1 MNETPEKN
9 NDNVEIPA
17 ENAENQNQ
25 NPAPET
31 QSSEADANITENA
44 DQTEQQPVAGS
55 EDIKTPDHV
64 VVLPKD
70 QHPAF
75 QPQPDSPAA
84 QSYGQVAIPGPEQ
97 DDDIEAEVAQ
107 ALGDVSLMD
116 IDLSRPAPSKDQPAD
131 SAADITDDKP
141 IPGILRGTIYK
152 VEADG
157 AFITGLGG
165 KSEGFLPK
173 DEFEPDEV
181 LKEGDPIDVCIVG
194 RDPKDGIVILSRNA
208 ATQQIMLKN
217 LKVGDHV
224 EATVT
229 GSNKGGLDMKIKG
242 GIKAFMPI
250 SQIDIHRIEDE
261 DKDKL
266 VGQKFICAVTQA
278 DRNDRNIVISRRKII
293 EAEHKA
299 NAAQLWDQLEQ
310 GQIRKGTVRS
320 IMDYGAFIDLGGID
334 GLVHVSEISWAHI
347 DKPSEF
353 LVVGQQVD
361 VFIKEVNREK
371 KRLALSMKLV
381 SGDPWA
387 TVDQKFPVG
396 MHCQAKIVRLM
407 NFGAFAQ
414 LEPGIE
420 GLIPVSEMSWL
431 GRVNHPKE
439 VVSEGDVVDVEI
451 LKCSKEDKQISMS
464 IKAVQGNPW
473 ENIEEK
479 YAPENDY
486 TGKVVRLS
494 DFGAFVE
501 LEPGVDGLIHISE
514 LSDKHIK
521 RAGDAVSEGEEVKV
535 RVLEVDPRRKRI
547 ALSIKALMET
557 PADETAQ
564 ETAEDTTA
572 APAKPKRKK
581 NLKGGIGGHDGS
593 DNPLGLKL

>member
-9 NDNVEIPA
+9 NENVE
-17 ENAENQNQ
+17 NTTENQQPEQQ
-25 NPAPET
+25 NPEQAVNADST
-31 QSSEADANITENA
+31 DTSADAA
-44 DQTEQQPVAGS
+44 QPAVTEQPAQSIPQ
-55 EDIKTPDHV
+55 TPDHV
-64 VVLPKD
+64 VVMPKD

-75 QPQPDSPAA
+75 QPKSDAPAA
-84 QSYGQVAIPGPEQ
+84 AGSPVSIPGPEQ
-97 DDDIEAEVAQ
+97 EADIEAEVSE
-107 ALGDVSLMD
+107 ALGDMSLMD
-116 IDLSRPAPSKDQPAD
+116 IDLAKPAPKAEG
-131 SAADITDDKP
+131 SAADITDEQP

-152 VEADG
+152 IESDG
-157 AFITGLGG
+157 IFVTGLGG

-173 DEFEPDEV
+173 AEIEPDEV

-208 ATQQIMLKN
+208 AAQQIMLKN

-229 GSNKGGLDMKIKG
+229 GSNKGGLEMKIKG

-250 SQIDIHRIEDE
+250 SQIDIYRVDDE
-261 DKDKL
+261 AKDKFI
-266 VGQKFICAVTQA
+266 GQKFVCAVTQA
-278 DRNDRNIVISRRKII
+278 DRNDRNIVISRRKIV
-293 EAEHKA
+293 EAEQQA
-299 NAAQLWDQLEQ
+299 NADQLWDQLEQ

-320 IMDYGAFIDLGGID
+320 IMDYGAFVDLGGID
-334 GLVHVSEISWAHI
+334 GLVHVSEISWTHI

-353 LVVGQQVD
+353 LVVGQQVE
-361 VFIKEVNREK
+361 VMIKEINREK
-371 KRLALSMKLV
+371 QRLALSIKLV
-381 SGDPWA
+381 TGDPWS
-387 TVDQKFPVG
+387 TVEQKFPVG
-396 MHCQAKIVRLM
+396 LRTQAKIVRLM

-420 GLIPVSEMSWL
+420 GLIPISEMSWL

-451 LKCSKEDKQISMS
+451 LKCSKDDKQISMS

-473 ENIEEK
+473 EKIEEK
-479 YAPENDY
+479 YVPENDY

-547 ALSIKALMET
+547 ALSIKALTEA
-557 PADETAQ
+557 PIDESG
-564 ETAEDTTA
+564 EDLPTEAA

-581 NLKGGIGGHDGS
+581 NLKGGIGGHDGGGNS
-593 DNPLGLKL
+593 LGLTL

>member
-1 MNETPEKN
+1 MNDTPEKSSE
-9 NDNVEIPA
+9 NVE
-17 ENAENQNQ
+17 
-25 NPAPET
+25 NPAPNAET
-31 QSSEADANITENA
+31 PTENTTEPQAPAGDSVQNIESA
-44 DQTEQQPVAGS
+44 DTEAQQPVAQDPPAES
-55 EDIKTPDHV
+55 VPQTPDHV
-64 VVLPKD
+64 VVMSKD

-75 QPQPDSPAA
+75 QPTPDTPATQA
-84 QSYGQVAIPGPEQ
+84 YGEVAIPGPE
-97 DDDIEAEVAQ
+97 DDADIEAEVAQ
-107 ALGDVSLMD
+107 ALGDMSLMD
-116 IDLSRPAPSKDQPAD
+116 IDTSPKAKND
-131 SAADITDDKP
+131 SSSQDTTDKKP

-152 VEADG
+152 IESDG
-157 AFITGLGG
+157 VFITGLGG

-173 DEFEPDEV
+173 DEIEPDEV

-194 RDPKDGIVILSRNA
+194 RDPKDGLVILSRNA

-224 EATVT
+224 EATVI
-229 GSNKGGLDMKIKG
+229 GSNKGGLEMKIKG

-250 SQIDIHRIEDE
+250 SQIDFHRVEDE
-261 DKDKL
+261 EKDKYI
-266 VGQKFICAVTQA
+266 GQKLICAVTQA
-278 DRNDRNIVISRRKII
+278 DRNDRNIVVSRRKIV
-293 EAEHKA
+293 EAENKA
-299 NAAQLWDQLEQ
+299 NADQLWEQLEQ
-310 GQIRKGTVRS
+310 GQVRKGTVRS
-320 IMDYGAFIDLGGID
+320 IMDYGAFVDLGGID

-353 LVVGQQVD
+353 LVVGQQVE
-361 VFIKEVNREK
+361 VFIKEINREK
-371 KRLALSMKLV
+371 QRLALSIKLV
-381 SGDPWA
+381 SGDPWS

-396 MHCQAKIVRLM
+396 MHCQAKVVRLM

-420 GLIPVSEMSWL
+420 GLIPVSEMSWI

-439 VVSEGDVVDVEI
+439 VLSEGDVVDVEI

-479 YAPENDY
+479 YMPESDH

-501 LEPGVDGLIHISE
+501 LEPGVDGLVHISE

-521 RAGDAVSEGEEVKV
+521 RTGDAVSEGEEVKV
-535 RVLEVDPRRKRI
+535 RVLEVDTKRKRI

-557 PADETAQ
+557 PVDDSVEAVDET
-564 ETAEDTTA
+564 TAPA
-572 APAKPKRKK
+572 AKPKRKK
-581 NLKGGIGGHDGS
+581 NLKGGIGGHDGG